1 MIRSGVLGAVLAS
14 SLLAMPLAAETPP
27 TRGTPAR
34 IGMLSVYARGN
45 VLGPNA
51 FPTAVPYEKLL
62 QGAQERGYF
71 IGQTV
76 VLELRGGEG
85 RVEQLDALAADFVQR
100 NVDVLLTDGTL
111 ATQAA
116 QRATRTIPIVMIRAG
131 DPIAGQLIAS
141 LARPGGNITGVAAT
155 GPESAAKAL
164 QLLKEA
170 VPQIAVVG
178 VWLDSGNPA
187 QQRATAAA
195 EMVSPQLGVRVA
207 RIRVT
212 APQETEHALRATTR
226 LRPDALLVNA
236 VPIGRDN
243 FRRLADFAL
252 KQRIPTMATS
262 SAIAELGILMSFA
275 ADDRDQF
282 RQAWEYIDKILRG
295 ARPADLPVQE
305 PTKFETVINLK
316 TAKTLGLTIPQSLL
330 LRADRLIE

>member
-1 MIRSGVLGAVLAS
+1 MIRGGVLAVVLAS
-14 SLLAMPLAAETPP
+14 NLLAAPLAAETPP
-27 TRGTPAR
+27 MRGTPH
-34 IGMLSVYARGN
+34 IGILSVYARGN
-45 VLGPNA
+45 ALSPQA
-51 FPTAVPYEKLL
+51 FPTVVPYEKLV
-62 QGAQERGYF
+62 QGARERGYS

-76 VLELRGGEG
+76 IVELRGGEG
-85 RVEQLDALAADFVQR
+85 RVEQLDTLAAELVQR

-131 DPIAGQLIAS
+131 DPITGHLIAS
-141 LARPGGNITGVAAT
+141 LARPGGNITGVATA

-170 VPQIAVVG
+170 VPHISVVG

-187 QQRATAAA
+187 QQRVAAA
-195 EMVSPQLGVRVA
+195 VETVGPQLGVRVA
-207 RIRVT
+207 RIGVT
-212 APQETEHALRATTR
+212 APHETENALRATMR

-243 FRRLADFAL
+243 LRRLADFAL

-262 SAIAELGILMSFA
+262 RAIAELGVLMSFA

-305 PTKFETVINLK
+305 PTKFEMVINMK
-316 TAKTLGLTIPQSLL
+316 IAKALGLTLPPSLL
-330 LRADRLIE
+330 IRADQVIE

>member
-1 MIRSGVLGAVLAS
+1 MIRGRVLAAVLAS
-14 SLLAMPLAAETPP
+14 SLLAAPLAAETPP
-27 TRGTPAR
+27 ARGTPPR
-34 IGMLSVYARGN
+34 IGMLSVYARGD
-45 VLGPNA
+45 VLGPHA
-51 FPTAVPYEKLL
+51 FPTVLPYEKLL
-62 QGAQERGYF
+62 QGARERGYS

-85 RVEQLDALAADFVQR
+85 RVEQLDALAADLVQR
-100 NVDVLLTDGTL
+100 NVDMLLTDGTL

-116 QRATRTIPIVMIRAG
+116 QRATRTIPIVMIRVG
-131 DPIAGQLIAS
+131 DPIAGHLIAS

-170 VPQIAVVG
+170 VPHITVVG

-187 QQRATAAA
+187 QQRVAAA
-195 EMVSPQLGVRVA
+195 LETVGPQLGVRVA
-207 RIRVT
+207 RIGVT
-212 APQETEHALRATTR
+212 APHETEHALRATMR

-262 SAIAELGILMSFA
+262 RAIAELGVLMSFA

-305 PTKFETVINLK
+305 PTKFEMVINMK
-316 TAKTLGLTIPQSLL
+316 IAKALGLTIPPSLL
-330 LRADRLIE
+330 IRADQVIE

>member
-1 MIRSGVLGAVLAS
+1 VIIRSGVLAAVLAS
-14 SLLAMPLAAETPP
+14 SLLATPLAAETP

-34 IGMLSVYARGN
+34 IGILSVYARGN

-85 RVEQLDALAADFVQR
+85 RIEQLDALAADFVQR

-187 QQRATAAA
+187 QQRATAAV

>member
-1 MIRSGVLGAVLAS
+1 MIRSGVLAAVLAS
-14 SLLAMPLAAETPP
+14 LLATPLAAETPP

-51 FPTAVPYEKLL
+51 FPTVVPYEKLL

-71 IGQTV
+71 IGQSV

-85 RVEQLDALAADFVQR
+85 RVEQLDALAADLVQR

-116 QRATRTIPIVMIRAG
+116 QRATRAIPIVMIRAG
-131 DPIAGQLIAS
+131 DPIAGRLIAS

-155 GPESAAKAL
+155 GPESAEKAL

-187 QQRATAAA
+187 QQRATAAV
-195 EMVSPQLGVRVA
+195 ETISPQLGVRVV
-207 RIRVT
+207 RIGVA

-252 KQRIPTMATS
+252 KQRIPTMPTS
-262 SAIAELGILMSFA
+262 RPIAEVRVLMSFA

-330 LRADRLIE
+330 LRADHLIE